1 MYCLCL
7 VKGFPKNNLWISL
20 LKVDGIRSA
29 VWERV
34 PIAFE
39 SLLLK
44 ISEGNIHQRA
54 FSIAFSARVQMR
66 RYFFA
71 TRLRR
76 MATLVLGPRQR
87 QLKYRFYNHVVFT
100 DGQIHALSVLAK
112 IRKYTSRHLY
122 KKLPSFLIIMKYS
135 FFLQSFICSA
145 TSWRMYGLGGII
157 AKSCF
162 VLNQAVGYRH
172 A

>member
-100 DGQIHALSVLAK
+100 DGQIHALSVFSKNTQIYNQGIYTKIAK
-112 IRKYTSRHLY
+112 
-122 KKLPSFLIIMKYS
+122 FLNIIKYS

-162 VLNQAVGYRH
+162 VLIQAVGYRH